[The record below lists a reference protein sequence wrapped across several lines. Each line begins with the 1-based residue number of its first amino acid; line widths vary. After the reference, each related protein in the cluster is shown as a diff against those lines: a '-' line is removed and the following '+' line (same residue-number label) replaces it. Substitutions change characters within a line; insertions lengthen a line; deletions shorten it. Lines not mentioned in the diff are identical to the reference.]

1 MKASSVWFQ
10 GSKPSISYKLKSCFP
25 LWGIGWSS
33 GFNRDYWHCGRW
45 WAWFRPF
52 PAAAEL
58 SNSSLSGQGSG
69 QQLIHQRPSRLIGS
83 SITHYLCH
91 CKYLRRNVTFG
102 AEYPSTSRL
111 QPVHIAWTPG
121 KERNTPSPGFPWR
134 NVTNSSVVSDKG
146 ELAGTVW
153 RQGPSIGMYHICH
166 SQDTGAM
173 RSIVFKKWWCPYPG
187 PKSRRARRIRITPWS
202 CLNKLFSGLAPCGVR
217 FQSGVKP
224 RDAGFCFK
232 QRFHWWNALLSL
244 NKPTGA
250 PTVSQTLPLGA
261 ETETDRTQP
270 SPVRTSRSSRKTNT
284 RTNDSDDVWDG
295 IF

>member
-1 MKASSVWFQ
+1 MEKCHKF
-10 GSKPSISYKLKSCFP
+10 
-25 LWGIGWSS
+25 
-33 GFNRDYWHCGRW
+33 
-45 WAWFRPF
+45 
-52 PAAAEL
+52 
-58 SNSSLSGQGSG
+58 
-69 QQLIHQRPSRLIGS
+69 
-83 SITHYLCH
+83 LC
-91 CKYLRRNVTFG
+91 
-102 AEYPSTSRL
+102 S
-111 QPVHIAWTPG
+111 
-121 KERNTPSPGFPWR
+121 
-134 NVTNSSVVSDKG
+134 SDKG

-187 PKSRRARRIRITPWS
+187 PQSRRARRIRITPWS

-250 PTVSQTLPLGA
+250 LLWVRPFRWVLRPRQIEHSPAPWGPHGAVVKQTRGQMTLMTCEMGSSKFIPLVYTNEMPRTVQRLPIGA
-261 ETETDRTQP
+261 LLLE
-270 SPVRTSRSSRKTNT
+270 SRSLQTAQLPFSLSALLETALPHPMPGSWFHT
-284 RTNDSDDVWDG
+284 SDHGLSPWKPSG
-295 IF
+295 IFHSKVSLWLTRKGILPSKNQYRRRFYHRTLCPLWYRWRKF